1 MHWIHVQVFFDARIF
16 QLHKLEH
23 EKFISNNYIMK
34 FLSLEPDSLHLYV
47 FTLVLSRTLKL
58 RQHKRSCNSR
68 ICTLCIY
75 ISGIHVTF
83 LNGILPQMESNERI
97 KWSRGFLN
105 KAWEK
110 ELFTTNI
117 FHMLLLNKRRHEFLD
132 VVGGEGRRRA
142 GGAALAK

>member
-1 MHWIHVQVFFDARIF
+1 MHWINVQVFFDARIF
-16 QLHKLEH
+16 QLHKLKH
-23 EKFISNNYIMK
+23 EKSISINYIMK
-34 FLSLEPDSLHLYV
+34 FLSLEPETLHKYV
-47 FTLVLSRTLKL
+47 CTLVLGPLSWDNMKDRAI
-58 RQHKRSCNSR
+58 HVFVHYAY
-68 ICTLCIY
+68 IY

-132 VVGGEGRRRA
+132 VVGGEGRRRT

>member
-16 QLHKLEH
+16 QLHKLER
-23 EKFISNNYIMK
+23 EKSTSNNYIRK
-34 FLSLEPDSLHLYV
+34 FLSLEPDSLHKYV
-47 FTLVLSRTLKL
+47 RTLVLGPLRF
-58 RQHKRSCNSR
+58 RQHERSCNSR
-68 ICTLCIY
+68 ICTLCMC

-142 GGAALAK
+142 GGSLS